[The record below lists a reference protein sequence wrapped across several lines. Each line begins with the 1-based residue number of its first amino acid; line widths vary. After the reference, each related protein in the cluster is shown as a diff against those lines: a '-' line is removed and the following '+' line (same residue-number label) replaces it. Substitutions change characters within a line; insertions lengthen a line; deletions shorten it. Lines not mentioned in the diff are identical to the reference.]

1 MNNKIDNFEII
12 DFSFGQEVRG
22 FDITGHHYWH
32 RHPWASSDIIFL
44 LRTDLPAKY
53 RGLRLSDTEGI
64 WYLSQEYPSQVRNA
78 VRRELQ
84 DQW

>member
-1 MNNKIDNFEII
+1 MNNKIENVEII
-12 DFSFGQEVRG
+12 DFSFGKKVRG

-44 LRTDLPAKY
+44 LRTDLSAKN
-53 RGLRLSDTEGI
+53 RGLRLSETEGV
-64 WYLSQEYPSQVRNA
+64 WYLSQDYPSQVRNA
-78 VRRELQ
+78 VKRELQ